1 MTGYVGI
8 GVHPCLSP
16 ELTGNASDDLGAF
29 VFETHSSG
37 GLEEH
42 FCFTSSELWAN
53 ANFSNSMM
61 VTLEKR

>member
-16 ELTGNASDDLGAF
+16 ELTGNASDDLGAL

-42 FCFTSSELWAN
+42 ICFKKASYGPVRISAIP
-53 ANFSNSMM
+53 
-61 VTLEKR
+61 